1 VFFLTKLAVTK
12 RSVTILIA
20 LAIFGGGVASW
31 GNLKQELLPNIDF
44 PIITIIA
51 PYPGAGTAD
60 VADQVAE
67 PIEAAISGVSGI
79 EALRSVSTTGL
90 AFVSAQFAYGS
101 DVKEIL
107 RLVQAGIDGA
117 ALPASVAPVVRN
129 YNINSASVV
138 IATLAPKGT
147 TTLTELAALVDAE
160 LMPKMRAVSGVSS
173 VDLSGG
179 IEQQA
184 YIKLDATKMNAAGVS
199 MLQVQQIIQ
208 ANNLTYPG
216 GQLPTGGT
224 LVPVS
229 ATGRYTSIAQ
239 LRNQIVGG
247 GASPLGVP
255 YVIRLRDVASVS
267 LAQVHTTGWS
277 ETNGAPGLSISVGKS
292 AAANTVTTAR
302 DSIAAIDTFVNAH
315 PEMVESSVVTD
326 SSVFITDSID
336 SLMREGGL
344 GAGFAVLVIFLFL
357 LNLRSTIV
365 AAVSIPLSLLTSII
379 LMSVTGITINIMTLG
394 GLAVAVGRVVDDS
407 IVVLENIYRHRS
419 EGEPIGEAVLNG
431 TREVAS
437 AITSSTITTIAVFLP
452 LGVVGGII
460 SQFFLPFA
468 LTVTY
473 ALLASL
479 VVALTV
485 IPVLA
490 YFLIKVNPRAV
501 GARRTVGARRQ
512 AKVKEEISI
521 WGRIYLPVLSL
532 ALSRRATKVATLAI
546 SFVLFVGATS
556 LVGLIP
562 TQFLNSGSE
571 KILIITVNPPLGTN
585 TQVVL
590 DRSREAYDL
599 LSTGGSVE
607 LVTTSIPGENAT
619 GTQTLVAA
627 TTGRAPNAARMTV
640 RLLPEADLAAAK
652 GQLAALLE
660 PIGGQGW
667 TVTIEETGFSAG
679 TNAISVVITGTNT
692 SAIEAASDLLVATLG
707 MNGDLTNVKSDLVKA
722 GRQIEVTVDPSK
734 AAAVGLSAAQ
744 IAGEVRNLLV
754 GSGLGQVSIDAEK
767 VDLFVKVN
775 SKGVNTLADL
785 RNYIVGSTV
794 KVPLS
799 AVATVKEI
807 SVPSSI
813 TRIDQS
819 LAANVSGEIVAT
831 NGEAVNVGAVNT
843 AVKTA
848 VTTLQDAGQL
858 DSVSVRLAG
867 VTEQQN
873 ESFSGLFLAMAV
885 AILLVYLTM
894 VIVFNSLIDPLVI
907 MFSLPLAVI
916 GAFPALLITN
926 RPIGISA
933 LIGFLMLIGIVV
945 TNAIV
950 LLDRVEQLRHEGVP
964 TREAL
969 LRAGAT
975 RVRPILMT
983 AVATILALLPLAAGP
998 SEGSIIAAELGTVV
1012 IGGLLSSTLLTL
1024 LVVPVVYSLVDGLK
1038 ESLSGK
1044 GKGRARARA

>member
-1 VFFLTKLAVTK
+1 MFFLTKLAVAR

-20 LAIFGGGVASW
+20 LAVFGGGVASW
-31 GNLKQELLPNIDF
+31 GSLKQELLPNIDF
-44 PIITIIA
+44 PIITVIA

-60 VADQVAE
+60 VAEQVAA
-67 PIEAAISGVSGI
+67 PIEAAVASVAGVES
-79 EALRSVSTTGL
+79 LRSVSTTGL
-90 AFVSAQFAYGS
+90 GFVSAQFAYGS
-101 DVKEIL
+101 DVKEIV
-107 RLVQAGIDGA
+107 RLIQAAIDSSR
-117 ALPASVAPVVRN
+117 LPAGVTPVVRN
-129 YNINSASVV
+129 FNINSSAVV
-138 IATLAPKGT
+138 IATLTPKGD
-147 TTLTELAALVDAE
+147 TTLTELAGLAQSE
-160 LMPKMRAVSGVSS
+160 LMPSLRGITGISS
-173 VDLSGG
+173 ADLSGG
-179 IEQQA
+179 SETQA
-184 YIKLDATKMNAAGVS
+184 YIQLDAAKLAATGVS
-199 MLQVQQIIQ
+199 MSQVQGLIQ

-216 GQLPTGGT
+216 GQLPVGST

-229 ATGRYTSIAQ
+229 ATGRFTSVAD
-239 LRNQIVGG
+239 LENLIVGG
-247 GASPLGVP
+247 GVTPTGQP
-255 YVIRLRDVASVS
+255 YAVFLKDVATVS
-267 LAQVHTTGWS
+267 LAEVHTTGWS
-277 ETNGAPGLSISVGKS
+277 ETNGTPGLTISVSKS
-292 AAANTVTTAR
+292 ADANTVTTAQ
-302 DSIAAIDTFVNAH
+302 DSIAAIEKFAEAH
-315 PEMVESSVVTD
+315 SAQVKQSVVTD
-326 SSVFITDSID
+326 ASIFILESID
-336 SLMREGGL
+336 SLLQEGGL
-344 GAGFAVLVIFLFL
+344 GAAFAVIVIFVFL

-365 AAVSIPLSLLTSII
+365 AAVSIPLSVLAAII
-379 LMSVTGITINIMTLG
+379 LMSTTGITINIMTLG

-419 EGEPIGEAVLNG
+419 QGEPIGEAVLNG

-452 LGVVGGII
+452 LGVVGGLI

-479 VVALTV
+479 IVALTV

-490 YFLIKVNPRAV
+490 YFLV
-501 GARRTVGARRQ
+501 
-512 AKVKEEISI
+512 KVKGSKATIPYAVDTDHEEVSI
-521 WGRIYLPVLSL
+521 WGRLYLPVLGL
-532 ALSRRATKVATLAI
+532 ALRRRATKFATLLIAF
-546 SFVLFVGATS
+546 SLFLGATS
-556 LVGLIP
+556 LAGSIP

-571 KILIITVNPPLGTN
+571 KVLTVTVNPPLGTS
-585 TQVVL
+585 TERVL
-590 DRSREAYDL
+590 TRSRAAYEILAKDE
-599 LSTGGSVE
+599 TVE
-607 LVTTSIPGENAT
+607 LVTTSIPSADST

-640 RLLPEADLAAAK
+640 VLSADTDLAEAK
-652 GQLAALLE
+652 TRLADSLAE
-660 PIGGQGW
+660 VGTQGW
-667 TVTIEETGFSAG
+667 TVTIEEIGFAAG
-679 TNAISVVITGTNT
+679 SNAISVIITGER
-692 SAIEAASDLLVATLG
+692 AADVEAASDLLVATLAA
-707 MNGDLTNVKSDLVKA
+707 NSDLANVKSDLVKA
-722 GRQIEVTVDPSK
+722 GRQIEITVNPS
-734 AAAVGLSAAQ
+734 AAAMAGLSAAQ
-744 IAGEVRNLLV
+744 VAAEVRNLLV
-754 GSGLGQVSIDAEK
+754 GSQLGQITIDGS
-767 VDLFVKVN
+767 KVN
-775 SKGVNTLADL
+775 LSIKISSSSVSDITQLGAYL
-785 RNYIVGSTV
+785 VGGTK

-799 AVATVKEI
+799 SIATIEEL

-819 LAANVSGEIVAT
+819 LAANVSGEIAVADT
-831 NGEAVNVGAVNT
+831 GAVNT

-848 VTTLQDAGQL
+848 VTGLQDSGKL
-858 DSVSVRLAG
+858 SKVSVRLAG

-873 ESFSGLFLAMAV
+873 ESFSGLFTAMAV

-894 VIVFNSLIDPLVI
+894 VLVFNSLVDPLVI

-964 TREAL
+964 TKDAL

-1024 LVVPVVYSLVDGLK
+1024 LVVPVVYSLIDGLK
-1038 ESLSGK
+1038 ESLSRGK
-1044 GKGRARARA
+1044 RAKAA

>member
-1 VFFLTKLAVTK
+1 MFFLTKLAVAR

-31 GNLKQELLPNIDF
+31 GSLKQELLPNIDF
-44 PIITIIA
+44 PIVTIIA

-60 VADQVAE
+60 VAEQVAA
-67 PIEAAISGVSGI
+67 PIEAAVASVAGVES
-79 EALRSVSTTGL
+79 LRSVSTTGL
-90 AFVSAQFAYGS
+90 GFVSAQFAYGS

-107 RLVQAGIDGA
+107 RQIETAIAGSR
-117 ALPASVAPVVRN
+117 LPSGVTPVVRN
-129 YNINSASVV
+129 FNINSSAVV
-138 IATLAPKGT
+138 IATLTPKSGT
-147 TTLTELAALVDAE
+147 TLSELASLTQAE
-160 LMPKMRAVSGVSS
+160 LMPSIRGISGISAA
-173 VDLSGG
+173 DLSGG
-179 IEQQA
+179 TETQA
-184 YIKLDATKMNAAGVS
+184 FIQLDAAKLAATGVS
-199 MLQVQQIIQ
+199 MSQVQSLIQ

-216 GQLPTGGT
+216 GQLPVGTG

-229 ATGRYTSIAQ
+229 ATGRFTSVAD
-239 LRNQIVGG
+239 LENLIVGG
-247 GASPLGVP
+247 GVTPLGQP
-255 YVIRLRDVASVS
+255 YPVFLKDVATVS
-267 LAQVHTTGWS
+267 LAEVHTTGWS
-277 ETNGAPGLSISVGKS
+277 ETNGTPGLTISVSKS
-292 AAANTVTTAR
+292 ADANTVTTAQE
-302 DSIAAIDTFVNAH
+302 SIAAIEEFAATHEAQVTH
-315 PEMVESSVVTD
+315 SIVTD
-326 SSVFITDSID
+326 SSIFILESID
-336 SLMREGGL
+336 ALVKEGGL
-344 GAGFAVLVIFLFL
+344 GAAFAVVVIFVFL

-365 AAVSIPLSLLTSII
+365 AAVSIPLSVLAAII
-379 LMSVTGITINIMTLG
+379 LMSTTGITINIMTLG

-419 EGEPIGEAVLNG
+419 QGEPIGEAVLNG
-431 TREVAS
+431 TREVSS

-452 LGVVGGII
+452 LGVVGGLI

-490 YFLIKVNPRAV
+490 YFLV
-501 GARRTVGARRQ
+501 
-512 AKVKEEISI
+512 KVKGSKATIPYAVDTDHEEVSI
-521 WGRIYLPVLSL
+521 WGRLYLPVLGL
-532 ALSRRATKVATLAI
+532 ALRRRATKFATLLIAF
-546 SFVLFVGATS
+546 SLFLGATS
-556 LVGLIP
+556 LAGSIP

-571 KILIITVNPPLGTN
+571 KVLTVTVNPPLGTS
-585 TQVVL
+585 TERVL
-590 DRSREAYDL
+590 TRSRTAYEILANDE
-599 LSTGGSVE
+599 TVE
-607 LVTTSIPGENAT
+607 LVTTSIPSADAT

-640 RLLPEADLAAAK
+640 VLSAETDLAEAK
-652 GQLAALLE
+652 TRLAESLAE
-660 PIGGQGW
+660 VGTQGW
-667 TVTIEETGFSAG
+667 TVTVEEIGFAAG
-679 TNAISVVITGTNT
+679 SNAISVIVTGERAADVET
-692 SAIEAASDLLVATLG
+692 ASDLLVTALAA
-707 MNGDLTNVKSDLVKA
+707 NSDLTNVKSDLVKA
-722 GRQIEVTVDPSK
+722 GRQIEITVNPS
-734 AAAVGLSAAQ
+734 AAAMAGLSAAQ
-744 IAGEVRNLLV
+744 VAGEVRNLLV
-754 GSGLGQVSIDAEK
+754 GSLLGQITIDGS
-767 VDLFVKVN
+767 KVN
-775 SKGVNTLADL
+775 LSIKIDSSAVTDL
-785 RNYIVGSTV
+785 DQLGAYLVGGTK

-799 AVATVKEI
+799 SIATIEEL

-813 TRIDQS
+813 TRIDQA
-819 LAANVSGEIVAT
+819 LAANVTGEIAVADT
-831 NGEAVNVGAVNT
+831 GAVNT

-848 VTTLQDAGQL
+848 VTELQDAGKL
-858 DSVSVRLAG
+858 SKVDVRLAG

-873 ESFSGLFLAMAV
+873 ESFSGLFTAMAV

-894 VIVFNSLIDPLVI
+894 VLVFNSLVDPLVI

-964 TREAL
+964 TKEAL

-1038 ESLSGK
+1038 EGLSRGK
-1044 GKGRARARA
+1044 RAKAV

>member
-229 ATGRYTSIAQ
+229 ATGRYTSMAQ

-302 DSIAAIDTFVNAH
+302 DSIAAIDTFVNSH

-326 SSVFITDSID
+326 SSIFITDSID

-894 VIVFNSLIDPLVI
+894 VIVFNSLVDPLVI

>member
-1 VFFLTKLAVTK
+1 MFFLTKLAVAR

-20 LAIFGGGVASW
+20 LAVFGGGVASW
-31 GNLKQELLPNIDF
+31 GSLKQELLPNIDF
-44 PIITIIA
+44 PIVTIIA

-60 VADQVAE
+60 VAEQVAA
-67 PIEAAISGVSGI
+67 PIEAAVASVAGVES
-79 EALRSVSTTGL
+79 LRSVSTTGL
-90 AFVSAQFAYGS
+90 GFVSAQFAYGS
-101 DVKEIL
+101 DVKEIV
-107 RLVQAGIDGA
+107 RQIEAAIDGSR
-117 ALPASVAPVVRN
+117 LPAGVTPVVRN
-129 YNINSASVV
+129 FNINSAAVV
-138 IATLAPKGT
+138 IATLTPKGD
-147 TTLTELAALVDAE
+147 TTLTELATLAQSE
-160 LMPKMRAVSGVSS
+160 LMPSLRGISGISAA
-173 VDLSGG
+173 DLSGG
-179 IEQQA
+179 SETQA
-184 YIKLDATKMNAAGVS
+184 YIQLDAAKLAATGVS
-199 MLQVQQIIQ
+199 MSQVQGLIQ

-216 GQLPTGGT
+216 GQLPMGST

-229 ATGRYTSIAQ
+229 ATGRFTSVAD
-239 LRNQIVGG
+239 LENLIVGG
-247 GASPLGVP
+247 GVTPAGQP
-255 YVIRLRDVASVS
+255 YPVLLKDVATVS
-267 LAQVHTTGWS
+267 LAEVRTTGWS
-277 ETNGAPGLSISVGKS
+277 ETNGTPGLTISVSKS
-292 AAANTVTTAR
+292 ADANTVTTAQE
-302 DSIAAIDTFVNAH
+302 SIAAIEEFAAAH
-315 PEMVESSVVTD
+315 SAQVKESVVTD
-326 SSVFITDSID
+326 ASIFILESID
-336 SLMREGGL
+336 SLLQEGGL
-344 GAGFAVLVIFLFL
+344 GAAFAVVVIFVFL

-365 AAVSIPLSLLTSII
+365 AAVSIPLSVLSAII
-379 LMSVTGITINIMTLG
+379 LMSTTGITINIMTLG

-419 EGEPIGEAVLNG
+419 QGEPIGEAVLSG

-452 LGVVGGII
+452 LGVVGGLI

-479 VVALTV
+479 IVALTV

-490 YFLIKVNPRAV
+490 YFLV
-501 GARRTVGARRQ
+501 
-512 AKVKEEISI
+512 KVKGSKATIPYAVDTDREEISI
-521 WGRIYLPVLSL
+521 WGRLYLPVLGL
-532 ALSRRATKVATLAI
+532 ALRRRATKFVTLLIAF
-546 SFVLFVGATS
+546 SLFLGATS
-556 LVGLIP
+556 LAGSIP

-571 KILIITVNPPLGTN
+571 KVLTVTVNPPLGTS
-585 TQVVL
+585 TERVL
-590 DRSREAYDL
+590 TRSRVAYEILAKDQ
-599 LSTGGSVE
+599 TVE
-607 LVTTSIPGENAT
+607 LVTTSIPSADST

-640 RLLPEADLAAAK
+640 VLSADTDLAEAK
-652 GQLAALLE
+652 TRLADSLAE
-660 PIGGQGW
+660 VGTQGW
-667 TVTIEETGFSAG
+667 TVTIEEIGFAAG
-679 TNAISVVITGTNT
+679 SNAISIIVTGERATDV
-692 SAIEAASDLLVATLG
+692 EAASDLLVATLAA
-707 MNGDLTNVKSDLVKA
+707 NGDLTNVKSDLVKA
-722 GRQIEVTVDPSK
+722 GRQIEITVNPS
-734 AAAVGLSAAQ
+734 AAAMAGLSAAQ

-754 GSGLGQVSIDAEK
+754 GSQLGQITIDGSK
-767 VDLFVKVN
+767 VDLSMKIDSSSV
-775 SKGVNTLADL
+775 SDIAQLGAYL
-785 RNYIVGSTV
+785 VGGAN

-799 AVATVKEI
+799 SIATIEEL

-813 TRIDQS
+813 TRIDQA
-819 LAANVSGEIVAT
+819 LAANVSGEIAVADT
-831 NGEAVNVGAVNT
+831 GAVNT

-848 VTTLQDAGQL
+848 VTDLQSAGKL
-858 DSVSVRLAG
+858 SKVNVRLAG

-873 ESFSGLFLAMAV
+873 ASFSGLFTAMAV

-894 VIVFNSLIDPLVI
+894 VLVFNSLVDPLVI

-964 TREAL
+964 TKDAL

-1024 LVVPVVYSLVDGLK
+1024 LVVPVVYSLIDGLK
-1038 ESLSGK
+1038 ESLSG
-1044 GKGRARARA
+1044 GKRAKAA

>member
-1 VFFLTKLAVTK
+1 MFFLTKLAVTK

-117 ALPASVAPVVRN
+117 TLPASVTPVVRN

-147 TTLTELAALVDAE
+147 TTLTELATLVDAE

-326 SSVFITDSID
+326 SSIFITDSID

-379 LMSVTGITINIMTLG
+379 LMSTTGITINIMTLG

-468 LTVTY
+468 RTVTY

-512 AKVKEEISI
+512 AKVTEEVSI

-652 GQLAALLE
+652 GQLAVLLA

-692 SAIEAASDLLVATLG
+692 SSIEAASDLLVATLG

-785 RNYIVGSTV
+785 RNYIVGGTV

-819 LAANVSGEIVAT
+819 LAANVTAEIVAT

-894 VIVFNSLIDPLVI
+894 VIVFNSLVDPLVI

>member
-1 VFFLTKLAVTK
+1 MFFLTKLAVTK

-117 ALPASVAPVVRN
+117 ALPASVTPVVRN

-229 ATGRYTSIAQ
+229 ATGRYTSMAQ

-501 GARRTVGARRQ
+501 GARRIVGARRQ

-521 WGRIYLPVLSL
+521 WGRIYLPMLSL

-556 LVGLIP
+556 LAGLIP